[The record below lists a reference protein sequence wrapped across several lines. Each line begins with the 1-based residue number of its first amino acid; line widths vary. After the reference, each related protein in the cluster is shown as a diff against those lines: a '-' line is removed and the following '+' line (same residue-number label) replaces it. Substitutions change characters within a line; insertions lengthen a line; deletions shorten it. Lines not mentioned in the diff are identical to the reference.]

1 MCIIGM
7 DNEKQIAWNPHGD
20 DGRGMNY
27 YWSYAFRKVTFQNT
41 RKSWG

>member
-1 MCIIGM
+1 MYIIGM

-20 DGRGMNY
+20 DGRDY